1 MKKLICLVTGATVI
15 IGASSIQAAK
25 AAEISNSIPQTY
37 SSSSAVTLP
46 RTITLEESLE
56 SIETVNPEIQL
67 LDKKID
73 LLNAQYEKDKGLSS
87 FPDGEIDTVDYDL
100 QQKYNFK
107 ESLNNLNSAKSD
119 RAERIQAIK
128 NDLKKQYL
136 NALCDQKDIDI
147 INKSIENIDN
157 KIKIQNVKIEAG
169 VATENSVESLN
180 TQKSNLQTSLNQINT
195 QLQSE
200 LLTIR
205 QYLNLNMLQQITLTD
220 ISEDY
225 VKFDDSNID
234 ERIQT
239 AVDKNPEIVKQE
251 NSLDL
256 LKSKTGI
263 YTDYYAKYENQVK
276 AFQININQSRMAL
289 DNLEINTQIGLW
301 QSYYN
306 LKNAENSVDAEK
318 ANLENAEDDLKIA
331 GSSYAA
337 GSTDKTAVD
346 DANTSLE
353 QQKNKLERAINNY
366 VATLN
371 DFKNSLGE

>member
-1 MKKLICLVTGATVI
+1 MKKLICLVTGAAVI
-15 IGASSIQAAK
+15 LGTSSIQAAK
-25 AAEISNSIPQTY
+25 AAEISNSIPKTY
-37 SSSSAVTLP
+37 SSSSVVTLP
-46 RTITLEESLE
+46 RTITLEEALD

-73 LLNAQYEKDKGLSS
+73 LLNSQYEKDKGLSS

-107 ESLNNLNSAKSD
+107 ESLNNLNNAKSD
-119 RAERIQAIK
+119 RSERTKTIK

-147 INKSIENIDN
+147 INKSIENLNN
-157 KIKIQNVKIEAG
+157 KIDIQNTKIDAG
-169 VATENSVESLN
+169 IATENSVESLN
-180 TQKSNLQTSLNQINT
+180 TQKSNLQTSLNQINA

-205 QYLNLNMLQQITLTD
+205 QYLNLNMSQQITLTNT
-220 ISEDY
+220 SEDY

-234 ERIQT
+234 DRIQN

-289 DNLEINTQIGLW
+289 DNSEINTQIGLW

-318 ANLENAEDDLKIA
+318 ANLENAENDLKIA
-331 GSSYAA
+331 ESSYDA

-346 DANTSLE
+346 DANTALE
-353 QQKNKLERAINNY
+353 QQENKLDRAVDNY
-366 VATLN
+366 MVVCES
-371 DFKNSLGE
+371 FENSLSE

>member
-1 MKKLICLVTGATVI
+1 MKKLICLVTGAAVI
-15 IGASSIQAAK
+15 LGTSSMQATK
-25 AAEISNSIPQTY
+25 AAEISNSIPKTY
-37 SSSSAVTLP
+37 SSSSVVTLP
-46 RTITLEESLE
+46 RTITLEEALD
-56 SIETVNPEIQL
+56 SIETVNPEINL
-67 LDKKID
+67 MDKKID

-119 RAERIQAIK
+119 RAERIKAIK

-147 INKSIENIDN
+147 INKSIENLDN
-157 KIKIQNVKIEAG
+157 KIKIQNTKINAG
-169 VATENSVESLN
+169 IATENSVESLN
-180 TQKSNLQTSLNQINT
+180 TQKSNLQTSLNQLNT

-205 QYLNLNMLQQITLTD
+205 QYLNLNMSQQITLTD
-220 ISEDY
+220 TSEDY

-234 ERIQT
+234 EKIQT
-239 AVDKNPEIVKQE
+239 AVDKNPDIIKQQ

-256 LKSKTGI
+256 LKTKTAI
-263 YTDYYAKYENQVK
+263 YMKHYSKYENQVK
-276 AFQININQSRMAL
+276 GFQININQSRMSL
-289 DNLEINTQIGLW
+289 DNLELDTKIGLW
-301 QSYYN
+301 KSYYN

-318 ANLENAEDDLKIA
+318 ANLENVENDVKIA
-331 GSSYAA
+331 EKSYEV

-346 DANTSLE
+346 DSNTALE
-353 QQKNKLERAINNY
+353 QQKNKLERAADSYMVILEN
-366 VATLN
+366 
-371 DFKNSLGE
+371 FENSLGE

>member
-1 MKKLICLVTGATVI
+1 MKKLICLVTGAAVI
-15 IGASSIQAAK
+15 LGTSSIQAAK
-25 AAEISNSIPQTY
+25 AAEISNSIPKTY
-37 SSSSAVTLP
+37 SSSSVVTLP
-46 RTITLEESLE
+46 RTITLEEALD

-73 LLNAQYEKDKGLSS
+73 LLNSQYEKDKGLSS

-107 ESLNNLNSAKSD
+107 ESLNNLNNAKSD
-119 RAERIQAIK
+119 RSERTKTIK

-147 INKSIENIDN
+147 INKSIENLNN
-157 KIKIQNVKIEAG
+157 KIDIQNTKIDAG
-169 VATENSVESLN
+169 IATENSVESLN
-180 TQKSNLQTSLNQINT
+180 TQKSNLQTSLNQINA

-205 QYLNLNMLQQITLTD
+205 QYLNLNMSQQITLTNT
-220 ISEDY
+220 SEDY

-234 ERIQT
+234 DRIQN

-263 YTDYYAKYENQVK
+263 YTDHYAKYENQVK

-289 DNLEINTQIGLW
+289 DNSEINTQIGLW

-306 LKNAENSVDAEK
+306 LKIAENSVDAEK
-318 ANLENAEDDLKIA
+318 ANLENAENDLKIA
-331 GSSYAA
+331 ERSYEV

-346 DANTSLE
+346 DAILALE
-353 QQKNKLERAINNY
+353 QQRNKLEEAVNNY
-366 VATLN
+366 VVVCES
-371 DFKNSLGE
+371 FENSLSE